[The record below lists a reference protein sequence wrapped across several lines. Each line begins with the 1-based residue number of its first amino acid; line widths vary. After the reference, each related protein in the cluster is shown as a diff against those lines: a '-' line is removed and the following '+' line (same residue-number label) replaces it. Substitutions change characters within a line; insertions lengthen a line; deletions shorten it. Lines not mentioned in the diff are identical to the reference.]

1 MLAPRRRLSLLLAV
15 VALAAGAATGCDTD
29 DAAERDAKDA
39 QREIDKEAGGADEK
53 AREEAE
59 DAGREVEKGV
69 EDVDGQ

>member
-15 VALAAGAATGCDTD
+15 AALAAGAATGCDTD

-39 QREIDKEAGGADEK
+39 QQEIDKEAGGADEK

-59 DAGREVEKGV
+59 DAGREVEKGI